1 MPTDSVSQALLL
13 PFQGPFLKAT
23 TTCRAHGE
31 KWECLLPVTFPGA
44 LSVVKSIRHEATC
57 AQDSFSEET
66 HGNKEPVEKAVLQ
79 ELQDRAEVGGA
90 QPAPDTCSSAVLWGR
105 KRNPCSLKEMH
116 AQSQSACPGRQP
128 ALPCGF

>member
-31 KWECLLPVTFPGA
+31 KWESLLPVTFPRA
-44 LSVVKSIRHEATC
+44 ISAVKSVCHEATC
-57 AQDSFSEET
+57 AQDSFLEET
-66 HGNKEPVEKAVLQ
+66 HGNKEAVEKAG
-79 ELQDRAEVGGA
+79 LQDRAEVGGA

-116 AQSQSACPGRQP
+116 AQSQGACPKRQP
-128 ALPCGF
+128 ALPRGF